1 MLLTRCIISGI
12 LSKLSLESDVRNNL
26 KNFLKKYEKLLTNEL
41 KSDKLKKLSH
51 ENDIE
56 KQLKKL
62 FKKVEKRC

>member
-12 LSKLSLESDVRNNL
+12 LSKLSLEADVRNNL
-26 KNFLKKYEKLLTNEL
+26 KTSLKKFKKVLTNGLE
-41 KSDKLKKLSH
+41 SDKLTKLSL

-62 FKKVEKRC
+62 FKKVGKRC